1 MKYGKYTEQIQFMI
15 NSALLGYRVVKNNRH
30 LRVMD
35 KGKFDVVTNVDF
47 EVEALILKKL
57 KKEFPDIP
65 ALSEEFNSTGELPQT
80 CFVIDPIDGT
90 KNFYHGLP
98 FWGIQMAYVQNGS
111 PVASVL
117 YCPEL
122 NIDVVAGDDI
132 GVFVNDRHVSY
143 ERKDVEHSL
152 IMLDC
157 PRTHRW
163 QIIPRLDEHVQ
174 AIRIIGST
182 CVGFSLAI
190 SGKTEGYIYI
200 CQRPWDL
207 LPGLCAAKNSG
218 LYVYDHNERMAL
230 VANSPQLLDLMKKV
244 VLDCL
249 AKSK

>member
-1 MKYGKYTEQIQFMI
+1 MKYGKYSEQIHFMI
-15 NSALLGYRVVKNNRH
+15 DSVTLGYKVVKSNRH

-35 KGKFDVVTNVDF
+35 KGKFDVVTNVDL
-47 EVEALILKKL
+47 EIEALIIKNLKKT
-57 KKEFPDIP
+57 FPDIP
-65 ALSEEFNSTGELPQT
+65 VISEEFNGKDSFPPK

-98 FWGIQMAYVQNGS
+98 FWGIQMAYVENGS

-122 NIDVVAGDDI
+122 NLDVVAGDDI
-132 GVFVNDRHVSY
+132 GVYVNNKRVSY

-152 IMLDC
+152 IMLDT
-157 PRTHRW
+157 PRVHRW
-163 QIIPRLDEHVQ
+163 HLIPKLDEHVQ

-182 CVGFSLAI
+182 CVGFSLVM
-190 SGKTEGYIYI
+190 SGKIEGYIYI
-200 CQRPWDL
+200 CPHPWDL

-230 VANSPQLLDLMKKV
+230 VANSPQLLELMKKT
-244 VLDCL
+244 VLERL
-249 AKSK
+249 AEVD